1 MDVRIT
7 VLLLLFQVAR
17 WFSDILNYLITEYRA
32 EAVESRYM
40 ALLVRSTPE
49 REVLVRAMADDIVSC
64 SSASASLQPSSETQG
79 LPRRDDG
86 IFTRERY
93 FNFNL
98 SLLQELESEALQL
111 LK

>member
-17 WFSDILNYLITEYRA
+17 WFSDILNYLIAEYRA

-79 LPRRDDG
+79 LLAGTMEYLRASD
-86 IFTRERY
+86 ILTLTLVY
-93 FNFNL
+93 FKSWRAGL
-98 SLLQELESEALQL
+98 SSS
-111 LK
+111 